1 MSKADRVKIDKR
13 VLCELKPKAKTGQSK
28 PNNLV
33 TSNIT
38 KNKIFVT
45 KVYSNGKWIVV
56 EEFALTPWVV
66 SQSRVLSP
74 DPVKVAAAVGY
85 LLTVPRPS
93 SLLHE
98 LWSVLNIL
106 PFHRVQSIQRSQ
118 PCYFILGHL
127 YYNVISSPQLWLH
140 LASITRRVSYYCCLY
155 KAVIVF
161 KLCKCKIRRL
171 LVQIWILREESFW
184 PDTLYRVR

>member
-1 MSKADRVKIDKR
+1 MDKR
-13 VLCELKPKAKTGQSK
+13 VLCELKSKADAGQSK
-28 PNNLV
+28 PDNLV
-33 TSNIT
+33 PSNIT
-38 KNKIFVT
+38 TNKRFVT
-45 KVYSNGKWIVV
+45 KVYSNGNWIVV
-56 EEFALTPWVV
+56 EESALTPWVV

-85 LLTVPRPS
+85 LLTVSRPS

-140 LASITRRVSYYCCLY
+140 LASVTRRVSYYCFLY
-155 KAVIVF
+155 KAIML
-161 KLCKCKIRRL
+161 KPSKYKIRRL
-171 LVQIWILREESFW
+171 LVQICILRKEIFW
-184 PDTLYRVR
+184 PDTYRVR